1 MSPRPNPRLK
11 STTPT
16 TDHSAAAE
24 QPRHLR
30 AVGAPKGVAE
40 GVPSVLLPNP
50 GDPTPHQPG
59 IRIHAAPVYRSHYD
73 GARWSK
79 RTDGTPTAAYAC
91 ACGQTG
97 TATGLTAVAALVAEY
112 DAHKTVCTG
121 ARVPLT
127 EGRTAA

>member
-1 MSPRPNPRLK
+1 MSDHPNPPLK
-11 STTPT
+11 SNTPT
-16 TDHSAAAE
+16 TDRPAVAE

-30 AVGAPKGVAE
+30 AVGASKVVAE
-40 GVPSVLLPNP
+40 GVPSALLPNP
-50 GDPTPHQPG
+50 SDPTPDQPG

-73 GARWSK
+73 GARWST

-97 TATGLTAVAALVAEY
+97 TATGANSVAALVPEY
-112 DAHKTVCTG
+112 TAHKTACNG
-121 ARVPLT
+121 AVVPLT